1 MNDLALHC
9 LKRSRILL
17 KESRSWQFRSISA
30 SWPDLDVSLPKN
42 QMKRT
47 IQLTLSGLLLFQ
59 SVGSPVLAADDIFEV
74 QQFEEPS
81 SNSQNHQADSTF
93 SSASDS
99 SDSKMSGSQI
109 TVQENT
115 QQEDKLQNPASSS
128 DRPSGEDHSMSSRME
143 TQNEAQTVS
152 SSLSPVFRLYNPNS
166 GEHFY
171 TLSEA
176 ERDTL
181 MRLTW
186 KYEGVNWYINQSE
199 DGAPLFR
206 LYNPNTGDHHYTL
219 DSNERDSLVNAGW
232 KDEGIAWSTDP
243 KETTCVYRL
252 YNPNEKR
259 AGTHHYTTDAGEY
272 ETLARLGWRPEG
284 IAFFALPPAELKTTT
299 FNGQTGTVYEKAD
312 GTYATGLQFIGS
324 NLYYFD
330 PDTGCMMTDLLLDH
344 PQIQKKYYFG
354 LDGKA
359 CQGMVSVHGQ
369 TRVFDQNYQ
378 MLTSCTYV
386 SRNGTA
392 FFLDGQGQI
401 DLGVQRIGSVI
412 LTPGSDGTIQK
423 SAFTSVYRY
432 MQTDPRWGDVIFTNI
447 SFSQL
452 GCVPTVMSC
461 ILNTLTPAST
471 TPLELGY
478 ALQAAGYLSGDVFGS
493 KPLGTVTDGIP
504 WLAEKYGLVCH
515 SYMTLEESRAILKAG
530 GMISLTAGPGLF
542 ASTSIDHQILVYG
555 YDENGMVYVHDPYDS
570 SRSGL
575 YSLEI
580 VYAQKSAYSE
590 ADEAGSVFG
599 IENPSVKGRY
609 DF

>member
-1 MNDLALHC
+1 
-9 LKRSRILL
+9 
-17 KESRSWQFRSISA
+17 
-30 SWPDLDVSLPKN
+30 
-42 QMKRT
+42 MKRT
-47 IQLTLSGLLLFQ
+47 IQFTLCGLLLVQ
-59 SVGSPVLAADDIFEV
+59 PVGNPVFAAEDIFED
-74 QQFEEPS
+74 QQFEDS
-81 SNSQNHQADSTF
+81 SSATQNQQTDSTA
-93 SSASDS
+93 SSASEI
-99 SDSKMSGSQI
+99 SDSKMSGTQTI
-109 TVQENT
+109 EQENT
-115 QQEDKLQNPASSS
+115 QSEHDLQTPSSSS
-128 DRPSGEDHSMSSRME
+128 DRSSSEDHAMSSKME
-143 TQNEAQTVS
+143 TQNEAETVS

-171 TLSEA
+171 TLSEV

-219 DSNERDSLVNAGW
+219 DSNERDTLVNVGW
-232 KDEGIAWSTDP
+232 KDEGVAWSTDP
-243 KETTCVYRL
+243 KQTTRVYRL

-272 ETLARLGWRPEG
+272 ETLARLGWRQEG
-284 IAFFALPPAELKTTT
+284 TAFFALPPAELKTTT
-299 FNGQTGTVYEKAD
+299 FNGQPGTVYEKAD
-312 GTYATGLQFIGS
+312 GTYATGLQFIDN

-330 PDTGCMMTDLLLDH
+330 PDTGCMLADLLLNH
-344 PQIQKKYYFG
+344 PQIQKTYYFG
-354 LDGKA
+354 PDGKA

-386 SRNGTA
+386 SRNGTV
-392 FFLDGQGQI
+392 FVLDEQGQI
-401 DLGVQRIGSVI
+401 DPGIQRIGSVV

-432 MQTDPRWGDVIFTNI
+432 MQTDPRWGGVVFTNV

-452 GCVPTVMSC
+452 GCVPTVMSS
-461 ILNTLTPAST
+461 IINTLTSAST

-478 ALQAAGYLSGDVFGS
+478 ALQAAGYMSGDVFGS
-493 KPLGTVTDGIP
+493 KPLGTVTNGIP

-515 SYMTLEESRAILKAG
+515 SYMTLEESRALLKAG

-570 SRSGL
+570 SRSGR

-590 ADEAGSVFG
+590 AYEAGSVFG
-599 IENPSVKGRY
+599 IENPSVNGRY